1 MDLLGSFVKF
11 LHLLWAWTASL
22 EASLGVHALECFHQL
37 FLLAEQSC
45 DFVLATLFEKL
56 CRLLLDLDD
65 PKLDLFAFV
74 AEG

>member
-1 MDLLGSFVKF
+1 
-11 LHLLWAWTASL
+11 
-22 EASLGVHALECFHQL
+22 
-37 FLLAEQSC
+37 LLAEQSC

-56 CRLLLDLDD
+56 CRLLLDLND